1 MSTSTGNVKISQL
14 DALSTINVN
23 DGSKLIFPVSKD
35 RGNAGTHDW
44 ASYSVN
50 ANLLSDFIGKHLQI
64 TSTGGLKDKVTN
76 LTNNLKETTDS
87 YKMLEEYLGKYNEVT
102 EINLNSDIANKYIST
117 SGQQTTNN
125 LYSISNVISL
135 KQGNLYLFNPKF
147 NNTQY
152 DVSTYPDDLSLI
164 SKVSTHTHSKGTDT
178 VYEPLS
184 NLYKSNGSPTFHGY
198 VVFFAT
204 EDMNVV
210 ISCRKTAI
218 AAGANNKLRGVKYGA
233 FIEAASRLLTVN
245 GELMKVLVEA
255 IVKNRKDIDTINE
268 NLNSF
273 GDIHV
278 NSIDCDDYPSV
289 QGEPMVILSNRQPG
303 KESDDGSTTGTHGPD
318 VPNRIGQIWVDTVH
332 QKAYIALSLG
342 SAGSWKLITTT

>member
-14 DALSTINVN
+14 EALPAIN

-35 RGNAGTHDW
+35 GGNPGAPDW
-44 ASYSVN
+44 ASFSVN
-50 ANLLSDFIGKHLQI
+50 ANLLSDFIGKNLQI
-64 TSTGGLKDKVTN
+64 TNTGGLKDKVTN

-87 YKMLEEYLGKYNEVT
+87 YKMLEEYLGKYTTVT
-102 EINLNSDIANKYIST
+102 NKGLGTVTANYYITT
-117 SGQQTTNN
+117 SGQKQSNGS
-125 LYSISNVISL
+125 YSISGVISL
-135 KQGNLYLFNPKF
+135 KQGNLYLFNAKYNSNAP
-147 NNTQY
+147 
-152 DVSTYPDDLSLI
+152 DVSAYPADLSLI

-184 NLYKSNGSPTFHGY
+184 NLYKSNGSPNFRGY

-204 EDMNVV
+204 EDMDVV
-210 ISCRKTAI
+210 ISGDKRAI
-218 AAGANNKLRGVKYGA
+218 VSGNNLREVKYGA

-273 GDIHV
+273 GNIHV

-289 QGEPMVILSNRQPG
+289 QGEPMVVVKNRRPG
-303 KESDDGSTTGTHGPD
+303 GDANTATAGTHGPD
-318 VPNRIGQIWVDTVH
+318 VPNRIGQIWVDTSGKQV
-332 QKAYIALSLG
+332 YIAVDLG
-342 SAGSWKLITTT
+342 ATTIGGSTPVWKQITT

>member
-1 MSTSTGNVKISQL
+1 MSTTTGNVKISQL
-14 DALSTINVN
+14 DALSTIN

-35 RGNAGTHDW
+35 GGNAGTHDW
-44 ASYSVN
+44 ASFSVN
-50 ANLLSDFIGKHLQI
+50 ANLLSDFIGKNLQI
-64 TSTGGLKDKVTN
+64 TSTDGLKDKVTN
-76 LTNNLKETTDS
+76 LTTKLDETTGK
-87 YKMLEEYLGKYNEVT
+87 YETLEEYLGKYNYNTAT
-102 EINLNSDIANKYIST
+102 EINLNSAFAGYYIST
-117 SGQQTTNN
+117 SGQKTSNSS
-125 LYSISNVISL
+125 YSISNVISL
-135 KQGNLYLFNPKF
+135 KQGNLYLFNAKYNGAP
-147 NNTQY
+147 
-152 DVSTYPDDLSLI
+152 DISTYNPNPGLSLI

-210 ISCRKTAI
+210 ISCDKRAI
-218 AAGANNKLRGVKYGA
+218 SSNNKLREVKYGA

-273 GDIHV
+273 GNIHV

-289 QGEPMVILSNRQPG
+289 QGEPMVVVKDRMPSAA
-303 KESDDGSTTGTHGPD
+303 GTNHGPD
-318 VPNRIGQIWVDTVH
+318 VPNRIGQIWVDTADKQV
-332 QKAYIALSLG
+332 YIAVALG
-342 SAGSWKLITTT
+342 STTIGGSTPVWKQITT

>member
-14 DALSTINVN
+14 DALSTIDN
-23 DGSKLIFPVSKD
+23 GSKLVFPVSKD
-35 RGNAGTHDW
+35 GGNAGAPDW
-44 ASYSVN
+44 ASFSVK
-50 ANLLSDFIGKHLQI
+50 ANVLSNFIGNHLQI
-64 TSTGGLKDKVTN
+64 TNTGGLKDRVTN
-76 LTNNLKETTDS
+76 LAKNLDTITDS
-87 YKMLEEYLGKYNEVT
+87 YNTLEEYLGKYNYTTVT
-102 EINLNSDIANKYIST
+102 EININSAIANKYIST

-147 NNTQY
+147 NNTTY
-152 DVSTYPDDLSLI
+152 DVSTYPADLSLI
-164 SKVSTHTHSKGTDT
+164 SKVSTHQHSKGTDT

-204 EDMNVV
+204 EDMDVV

-218 AAGANNKLRGVKYGA
+218 STNTNKLREVKYGA

-289 QGEPMVILSNRQPG
+289 QGEPMVIVKNRYPG
-303 KESDDGSTTGTHGPD
+303 EDDGTQNKTHGPD
-318 VPNRIGQIWVDTVH
+318 VPTRIGQIWVDT
-332 QKAYIALSLG
+332 KGGNAYIAVKLG
-342 SAGSWKLITTT
+342 ATGADSWKKITTA

>member
-14 DALSTINVN
+14 EALGTININ

-35 RGNAGTHDW
+35 RGNAGAPDW
-44 ASYSVN
+44 ASYSVK
-50 ANLLSDFIGKHLQI
+50 ANVLSDFIGNHLQI
-64 TSTGGLKDKVTN
+64 TSLKDRVTN
-76 LTNNLKETTDS
+76 LATNLNTTNDN
-87 YKMLEEYLGKYNEVT
+87 YEKLEEYLGKYTTVT
-102 EINLNSDIANKYIST
+102 NKSLGTPTANYYITT
-117 SGQQTTNN
+117 SGQKQSNN
-125 LYSISNVISL
+125 LYSISGVISL
-135 KQGNLYLFNPKF
+135 KQGNLYLFNPKY
-147 NNTQY
+147 NSNAP
-152 DVSTYPDDLSLI
+152 DVSAYRKDLSLI
-164 SKVSTHTHSKGTDT
+164 SKVSTHKHSKGTDT

-184 NLYKSNGSPTFHGY
+184 TLYQTNGSPNFHGY

-210 ISCRKTAI
+210 ISGDKRVI
-218 AAGANNKLRGVKYGA
+218 VSGNNLREVKYGA

-289 QGEPMVILSNRQPG
+289 QGEPMVVVKNRRPG
-303 KESDDGSTTGTHGPD
+303 GDANTAAAGTHGPD
-318 VPNRIGQIWVDTVH
+318 VPNRIGQIWVDTAGKQV
-332 QKAYIALSLG
+332 YIAVDLG
-342 SAGSWKLITTT
+342 STTIGGSNPVWKQITT

>member
-14 DALSTINVN
+14 DALNTIDN
-23 DGSKLIFPVSKD
+23 GSKLIFPVSKD
-35 RGNAGTHDW
+35 GGNAGAPDW

-64 TSTGGLKDKVTN
+64 TNTGGLKDKVTN
-76 LTNNLKETTDS
+76 LTTKLNETTGK
-87 YKMLEEYLGKYNEVT
+87 YETLEEYLGKYTTVT
-102 EINLNSDIANKYIST
+102 NKSLGNVTTNYYITT
-117 SGQQTTNN
+117 SGQKQSNGS
-125 LYSISNVISL
+125 YSISGVISL
-135 KQGNLYLFNPKF
+135 KQGNLYLFNAKYNGAP
-147 NNTQY
+147 
-152 DVSTYPDDLSLI
+152 DVSTYNPNPKLSLI

-184 NLYKSNGSPTFHGY
+184 TLYQTNGSPNFHGY

-204 EDMNVV
+204 EDMDVV
-210 ISCRKTAI
+210 ISGDKRAI
-218 AAGANNKLRGVKYGA
+218 VSGNNLREVKYGA

-289 QGEPMVILSNRQPG
+289 QGEPMVVVKNRRPG
-303 KESDDGSTTGTHGPD
+303 GDANTAAAGTHGPD
-318 VPNRIGQIWVDTVH
+318 VPNRIGQIWVDTKGG
-332 QKAYIALSLG
+332 KAYIAVKLG
-342 SAGSWKLITTT
+342 STGTDSWKLITTT

>member
-14 DALSTINVN
+14 EALGTIDN
-23 DGSKLIFPVSKD
+23 GSKLIFPVSRD
-35 RGNAGTHDW
+35 GGNAGAPDW
-44 ASYSVN
+44 ASFSVN
-50 ANLLSDFIGKHLQI
+50 ANLLSDFIGKNLQI
-64 TSTGGLKDKVTN
+64 TSTGGLKDRVTN
-76 LTNNLKETTDS
+76 LATKLNETTDS
-87 YKMLEEYLGKYNEVT
+87 YKTLEEYLGKYNEVT
-102 EINLNSDIANKYIST
+102 EINLNSNIANKYIST

-135 KQGNLYLFNPKF
+135 KQGNLYLFNAKYNSNAP
-147 NNTQY
+147 
-152 DVSTYPDDLSLI
+152 DVSAYPADLSLI

-184 NLYKSNGSPTFHGY
+184 TLYQTNGSPNFHGY

-210 ISCRKTAI
+210 ISGDKRVI
-218 AAGANNKLRGVKYGA
+218 VSGNKLRVVKYGA

-289 QGEPMVILSNRQPG
+289 QGEPMVVVKNRRPG
-303 KESDDGSTTGTHGPD
+303 EDDGTQNKTHGPD
-318 VPNRIGQIWVDTVH
+318 VPNRIGQIWVDTKGG
-332 QKAYIALSLG
+332 KAYIAVKLG
-342 SAGSWKLITTT
+342 GTGADSWKLITTT

>member
-14 DALSTINVN
+14 DALPTIN

-35 RGNAGTHDW
+35 GGNGGAHDW
-44 ASYSVN
+44 ASFSVN
-50 ANLLSDFIGKHLQI
+50 ANLLSDFIGNHLQI
-64 TSTGGLKDKVTN
+64 TNSGGLKDKVTN
-76 LTNNLKETTDS
+76 LTNNLKTTTDN
-87 YKMLEEYLGKYNEVT
+87 YNMLEEYLGKYTTVT
-102 EINLNSDIANKYIST
+102 NKSLGTPTANKYITT
-117 SGQQTTNN
+117 SGQEQGNN
-125 LYSISNVISL
+125 SYSISGVISL
-135 KQGNLYLFNPKF
+135 KQGNLYLFNAKYNSNAP
-147 NNTQY
+147 
-152 DVSTYPDDLSLI
+152 DVSAYPKDLSLI
-164 SKVSTHTHSKGTDT
+164 SKVSTHKHSKGTDT

-184 NLYKSNGSPTFHGY
+184 TLYQTNGSPNFRGY

-210 ISCRKTAI
+210 ISGDKRVI
-218 AAGANNKLRGVKYGA
+218 VSGNNLREVKYGA

-289 QGEPMVILSNRQPG
+289 QGEPMVVVKNRMPG
-303 KESDDGSTTGTHGPD
+303 AAGTNHGPD
-318 VPNRIGQIWVDTVH
+318 VPNRIGQIWVDTTNGG
-332 QKAYIALSLG
+332 KAYIAVKLG
-342 SAGSWKLITTT
+342 STGTDSWKLITTT